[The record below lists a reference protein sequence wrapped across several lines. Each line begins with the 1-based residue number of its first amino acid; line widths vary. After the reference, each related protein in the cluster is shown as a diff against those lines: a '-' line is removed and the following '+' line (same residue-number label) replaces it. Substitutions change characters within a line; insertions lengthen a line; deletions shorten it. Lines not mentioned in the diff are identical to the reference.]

1 MVCRSRRSLWPADP
15 CMCLQTK
22 ILGPNFFESHTQLR
36 AHSSSTHDTT
46 VNMSDAP
53 LIKST
58 ERLPTTPGRGSN
70 HLNEG
75 GKNSRV
81 AIIGYL
87 PDLHPLYRRENTSF
101 SEPAATEADVSSPY
115 TFSPSTPLIS
125 AFRAADPRK
134 ALSSWFREGSVRG
147 SVFNLC
153 SATLGAGAL
162 SLPYAFSK
170 AGWVLGLIM
179 LTLGGAATI
188 FSIHLL
194 FRARKATNCVS
205 YEDLTVNIF
214 GKCMGFIVELN
225 ILIFCFGTAVAYI
238 IAVGDILEPV
248 LIMTGVDRWILG
260 LNATSNN
267 HNNSSFFLTTAT
279 ATTPSSALS
288 PSSSS
293 SFGDLTEAQEHTL
306 RVVSMVTF
314 FICIM
319 FPLSLLE
326 KINSLRFT
334 SFFGVAAIFYLVFT
348 TVYQSIET
356 MVQQGGWFLEWGSF
370 MGRCNVTDFTMC
382 GLFRCFASFCK
393 LVFVLFV
400 DCSKGWSFNTWAGT
414 EFNTDLFSI
423 VQAAPII
430 MFAFTC
436 QVNVFSIYD
445 ELEKPVSICRH
456 HLSNCLV
463 VQGNRVERGGG
474 GYKYNFSR
482 VLICNFFFFSRQHCN
497 SRTAKCQK

>member
-1 MVCRSRRSLWPADP
+1 
-15 CMCLQTK
+15 
-22 ILGPNFFESHTQLR
+22 
-36 AHSSSTHDTT
+36 
-46 VNMSDAP
+46 MSDAP
-53 LIKST
+53 LIPST
-58 ERLPTTPGRGSN
+58 RPPTTPGRGSN

-87 PDLHPLYRRENTSF
+87 PDLHPLYNRRENTSF
-101 SEPAATEADVSSPY
+101 CSASDEPAATEADVASPY
-115 TFSPSTPLIS
+115 IFSPSTPLIS
-125 AFRAADPRK
+125 AFRAADPRE

-194 FRARKATNCVS
+194 FRARKATNCTS

-225 ILIFCFGTAVAYI
+225 ILVFCFGTAVAYI

-248 LIMTGVDRWILG
+248 LIMTGIDRWILG
-260 LNATSNN
+260 LNATSHN
-267 HNNSSFFLTTAT
+267 HNNSSFFLTTTTTTT
-279 ATTPSSALS
+279 ATPSSALS

-293 SFGDLTEAQEHTL
+293 SFGDLTDAQEHTL

-348 TVYQSIET
+348 TVYQSIKT
-356 MVQQGGWFLEWGSF
+356 MVLQGGWFLE
-370 MGRCNVTDFTMC
+370 C
-382 GLFRCFASFCK
+382 G
-393 LVFVLFV
+393 VFLWVGAALSLILQCVFFFVVLF
-400 DCSKGWSFNTWAGT
+400 F
-414 EFNTDLFSI
+414 
-423 VQAAPII
+423 
-430 MFAFTC
+430 
-436 QVNVFSIYD
+436 
-445 ELEKPVSICRH
+445 
-456 HLSNCLV
+456 
-463 VQGNRVERGGG
+463 
-474 GYKYNFSR
+474 
-482 VLICNFFFFSRQHCN
+482 
-497 SRTAKCQK
+497 